1 MALITD
7 EKTARR
13 KARVALSDV
22 ASYNEAKI
30 LKGFQDD
37 NLFDVIED
45 ELNEAKEHYIS
56 IVDPELER
64 RCNFFNL
71 AIADII
77 FKQRGSRIDS
87 KIW

>member
-1 MALITD
+1 MGLITD

-13 KARVALSDV
+13 KARVAISDIV
-22 ASYNEAKI
+22 SYNEDKV
-30 LKGFQDD
+30 KQGFNED
-37 NLFDVIED
+37 NLFELIEE
-45 ELNEAKEHYIS
+45 ELQEAKEHYES
-56 IVDPELER
+56 IVDPELEA

-77 FKQRGSRIDS
+77 FKQRGGTIEA

>member
-13 KARVALSDV
+13 KARVAISDV

-30 LKGFQDD
+30 EQGFEED
-37 NLFDVIED
+37 NLFELLED
-45 ELNEAKEHYIS
+45 EINEAKEHYVS
-56 IVDPELER
+56 IVDPELEK

-77 FKQRGSRIDS
+77 FKQRGSKTEA